1 MLVSKTKPC
10 KSKYKLY
17 TARLQKAHY
26 ISYRVHDGPNCYMDN
41 CSNSRANTCQNPL
54 SFGKEVALLVKKPS
68 CSSGQFF
75 GDS

>member
-1 MLVSKTKPC
+1 MLVSKIKPC
-10 KSKYKLY
+10 KSKFKLS
-17 TARLQKAHY
+17 TAKLQKAHY

-54 SFGKEVALLVKKPS
+54 SLKGVALLVTKPS
-68 CSSGQFF
+68 CPSGQFF